1 MQLKIENTAK
11 LKLPVIEILEI
22 EQRYTKGYRY
32 RLIDP
37 DQRFEYDLSPTFSDP
52 LHCKSIAEMKALKWA
67 ADEEETIIGC
77 IDIHSTMILF
87 QNKLGFEFFGFS
99 GGVSTYEHCA
109 EPTLMDEW
117 YLKLRQEGQAEHL
130 LKLYDY
136 DGKLLRDKI
145 SSATIMTVGD
155 NRLTIVSRLYD

>member
-1 MQLKIENTAK
+1 MQLKIENTAN
-11 LKLPVIEILEI
+11 LKLPLLEIFEI
-22 EQRYTKGYRY
+22 EQKYTKGYRY

-52 LHCKSIAEMKALKWA
+52 LYCKSVAEMKALKWA

-77 IDIHSTMILF
+77 IDFHSKMILF

-99 GGVSTYEHCA
+99 GGISTYEHCA
-109 EPTLMDEW
+109 EPALMDEW
-117 YLKLRQEGQAEHL
+117 YLELRQEGKAEHL
-130 LKLYDY
+130 LRLHDC

-145 SSATIMTVGD
+145 STATIITIGD
-155 NRLTIVSRLYD
+155 DRPTIISRLYD

>member
-1 MQLKIENTAK
+1 MQLKIKNTAN
-11 LKLPVIEILEI
+11 LKLPIIEILEI
-22 EQRYTKGYRY
+22 EQKYTKGYRY
-32 RLIDP
+32 RLIDL

-52 LHCKSIAEMKALKWA
+52 LHCISVAEMKALKWA
-67 ADEEETIIGC
+67 ADEEEMILGC
-77 IDIHSTMILF
+77 IDFHSTMILF

-117 YLKLRQEGQAEHL
+117 YKNLRQEGQAEHL
-130 LKLYDY
+130 LKLYDC

-145 SSATIMTVGD
+145 SSAKIIKIGND
-155 NRLTIVSRLYD
+155 RLTIVSRLYD